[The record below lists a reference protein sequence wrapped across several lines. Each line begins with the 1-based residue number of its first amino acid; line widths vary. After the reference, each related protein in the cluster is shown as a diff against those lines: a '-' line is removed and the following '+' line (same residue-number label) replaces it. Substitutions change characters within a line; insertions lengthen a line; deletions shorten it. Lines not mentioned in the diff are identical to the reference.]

1 MKQILLALC
10 LIIAIGSGTRFE
22 FDIESGAAFVSYS
35 DIQIPKS
42 TGTLISFAEELSTD
56 PAWFVRGRFTF
67 YINDR
72 NSLSALVA
80 PLTLHAAGQVNRDVV
95 FEGVTFPANA
105 GLSTVYKFNSYRL
118 SYQHS
123 WPIGD
128 RVKLGLGAT
137 AKIRDAAISIEAT
150 PGYADSALFSE
161 KTDISFVPIVRFS
174 GWWNFAGPLSLQI
187 EGDALAA
194 PQGRAE
200 DVSITLQG
208 RIHDR
213 ILLKAGYRVLEGG
226 SDVEAVYSFTWINYL
241 LGGLIVK
248 L

>member
-10 LIIAIGSGTRFE
+10 LIIGIGFGTRFE
-22 FDIESGAAFVSYS
+22 FDIESGAAFVRYS

-56 PAWFVRGRFTF
+56 PAWFVRGRFTY

-80 PLTLHAAGQVNRDVV
+80 PLVLRASGRVDRDVV
-95 FEGVTFPANA
+95 FENVTFPANA
-105 GLSTVYKFNSYRL
+105 MLRTVYRFNSYRL
-118 SYQHS
+118 SYQHY
-123 WPIGD
+123 WLLGD

-161 KTDISFVPIVRFS
+161 KTNIGFVPIIRFS
-174 GWWNFAGPLSLQI
+174 CWWNFIEPLALLL

-241 LGGLIVK
+241 LGGVIVK